1 MARIRTKPRK
11 KVERPRG
18 ALFGCIFVVLLGIG
32 FLTWIFFEALNPS

>member
-18 ALFGCIFVVLLGIG
+18 ALFGCILLVALAIAFV
-32 FLTWIFFEALNPS
+32 TWIFFVALNPN